1 MAESWFA
8 IRELEPGVHL
18 IGEPPHV
25 NAYLVQGTDRAAL
38 IDTGLGIANI
48 RSAVESVTNKEVVV
62 INTHYHFDHSMGN
75 HLFANIAIHEK
86 GVQALQEQVPQD
98 WLHEYMDYAQEML
111 ENASLYR
118 ELDARFFH
126 FLTEETTPRTFP
138 DDFDREQW
146 THVPTNATE
155 ILRDGDEV
163 DLGNR
168 TLRVLH
174 TPGHTPDCICLF
186 DEKEGILFGGD
197 TINTGPIYAQFP
209 DSDVAAFSASTR
221 RLTEISSEARV
232 VYVAHFLRY
241 ATDSAILSEIAD
253 GFEAVLE
260 ENVDWGEARDI
271 LGSVVREARFARFS
285 ILVPQ
290 KEPPS

>member
-8 IRELEPGVHL
+8 IRELGRGVHL

-48 RSAVESVTNKEVVV
+48 RSAVESVTDQEVVV
-62 INTHYHFDHSMGN
+62 VNTHYHFDHSMGN
-75 HLFANIAIHEK
+75 HLFPNIAIHEK
-86 GVQALQEQVPQD
+86 GVQALQEQVPRE
-98 WLHEYMDYAQEML
+98 LLRLYMDFSQELL
-111 ENASLYR
+111 ENVNTYR

-126 FLTEETTPRTFP
+126 FLTEETTPRAFP
-138 DDFDREQW
+138 DDFDPEQW

-163 DLGNR
+163 DLGDR
-168 TLRVLH
+168 TLSVLH
-174 TPGHTPDCICLF
+174 TPGHTPDSICLF
-186 DEKEGILFGGD
+186 DEKDGVLFGGD
-197 TINTGPIYAQFP
+197 TINTGPLYAQFP

-221 RLTEISSEARV
+221 RLTEIASEVRV

-241 ATDSAILSEIAD
+241 ATDSTILSEIAD
-253 GFEAVLE
+253 GFGAVLE
-260 ENVDWGEARDI
+260 ENVDWSDTRDM
-271 LGSVVREARFARFS
+271 LGSVVREAKFARFS
-285 ILVPQ
+285 ILVPT
-290 KEPPS
+290 